1 MIKKIIGVAVLLAV
15 VLFASYWVVT
25 HFNLNTKIGRG
36 EVTDSINGV
45 YVYHN
50 GGVNQSSGRNLV
62 KGYNVGIKY
71 QCVEFVK
78 RYYLQFYHHKMPDT
92 YGHAKDFFDRALPNG
107 RLNVKRGLI
116 QYRNGEGVQPQ
127 TGDLLVF
134 GPSLLNPYGHVAI
147 VSKADHQQ
155 VEIIQQN
162 SGPWGKSREEI
173 GLTHIKTGWKIENER
188 VLGWLRMSEKEAAN
202 SNTYT
207 E

>member
-15 VLFASYWVVT
+15 VLLAFYWVVT

-78 RYYLQFYHHKMPDT
+78 RYYLQFYHHKMPDA
-92 YGHAKDFFDRALPNG
+92 YGHAKDFFDKTLPNG
-107 RLNVKRGLI
+107 RLNAKRGLI

-147 VSKADHQQ
+147 VSKADHNQ

-162 SGPWGKSREEI
+162 SGPWGKSREEMN
-173 GLTHIKTGWKIENER
+173 LTHIKTGWKIENER